1 MDSFSFLQHPVH
13 QRSLEILQRCK
24 EEKYSKAAHPPKP
37 CVVPS
42 TWKWKSRAFL
52 RVACRL
58 HGQHDFHSP
67 FLRLECFLLKL
78 VIYLFFNV
86 GDCPVGYGHH
96 IVNYLDCYHWIGF
109 YFLSLK
115 YQIHITKMNS
125 TFFLFA
131 LWKFYWNV
139 IKVKLKRTIW

>member
-52 RVACRL
+52 RVACKL

-109 YFLSLK
+109 YFCLWSIRFISQKWTVL
-115 YQIHITKMNS
+115 
-125 TFFLFA
+125 FFYLLFES
-131 LWKFYWNV
+131 F
-139 IKVKLKRTIW
+139 TEM